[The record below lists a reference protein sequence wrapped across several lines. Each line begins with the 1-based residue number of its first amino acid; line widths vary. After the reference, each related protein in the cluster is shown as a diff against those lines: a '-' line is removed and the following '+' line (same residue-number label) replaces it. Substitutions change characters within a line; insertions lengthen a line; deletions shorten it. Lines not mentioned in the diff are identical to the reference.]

1 MPVSIDLKGQRFG
14 RLTVL
19 ERDCLTNKRNAYWI
33 CICECGNYSSVAS
46 GSLKNGT
53 TKSCGCLNK
62 EPTVKPCYRHGQHR
76 SRLYGVWHGMKSR
89 CYNPNL
95 KYYKHYGGRGIT
107 VCEEWRNDF
116 STFYDWAMA
125 NGYDENAER
134 GECTLDRIN
143 VNGNYEPSNCRW
155 ASVVE
160 QANNRRGN
168 RMVAAFGE
176 TKTMAQW
183 ARDAGISYNTFAQ
196 RIEDGWSPEEAL
208 TKKIAP

>member
-1 MPVSIDLKGQRFG
+1 M
-14 RLTVL
+14 
-19 ERDCLTNKRNAYWI
+19 
-33 CICECGNYSSVAS
+33 
-46 GSLKNGT
+46 
-53 TKSCGCLNK
+53 
-62 EPTVKPCYRHGQHR
+62 
-76 SRLYGVWHGMKSR
+76 
-89 CYNPNL
+89 
-95 KYYKHYGGRGIT
+95 
-107 VCEEWRNDF
+107 CEEWRNDF

-208 TKKIAP
+208 TIKIAP